1 MSVFLA
7 VDQSTSA
14 TKALL
19 FNAQGELLD
28 SFTLPHPQ
36 IYPQPGWVEHDPELI
51 YSNTIQSLRTLLERN
66 PQTVDEAA
74 CLSITNQRETF
85 VLFERATGAPLY
97 NAIVWQ
103 CRRGEAL
110 CASLE
115 AAGQAE
121 RVHQLTG
128 LKIDTYFPASKL
140 RWLLDERPD
149 LRQKLTDGSALFG
162 TIDTYLIYRLTGG
175 HVYVTDH
182 TNASRTLFYDIT
194 ALDWNQELIRVF
206 DITAINLAEIR
217 ESSAHFGQTDLDGA
231 LPRPIPICGVMG
243 DSQAALFA
251 QRCFLPGSAK
261 VTFGSGSSLLL
272 NLGDQKVLTGH
283 GSLTAIAWVLQGHP
297 TYALEGITN
306 FTGATIAWLRDQLEL
321 IDDPAEAEALATA
334 VADNGGVY
342 LVPAFVGLS
351 APYWRPE
358 ARAAITGLT
367 PASNRKHVVRAA
379 LESIAYIVNDA
390 LKQMEEDAGLK
401 LQAIHAD
408 GGPTRNQFLMQ
419 FVADITGHTVRAS
432 RLAELSGLGAAMMG
446 MLGVGAANGLDD
458 LQLLPMSISAY
469 SPQRQAEEVAGLLS
483 GWEKAVGQ
491 VLSTQESTP
500 KGQLIEE
507 GIGT

>member
-19 FNAQGELLD
+19 FSAQGELLD
-28 SFTLPHPQ
+28 TCSRIHEQ
-36 IYPQPGWVEHDPELI
+36 IYPRPGWVEHNPEQI
-51 YSNTIQSLRTLLERN
+51 YANTIQSLQTLLGKHPE
-66 PQTVDEAA
+66 TISELA

-85 VLFERATGAPLY
+85 VLFDRQTGAALY

-110 CASLE
+110 CAALE
-115 AAGQAE
+115 HAGYGGQ
-121 RVHQLTG
+121 VSQLTG

-149 LRQKLTDGSALFG
+149 LRRRMADGSALFG
-162 TIDTYLIYRLTGG
+162 TMDAYLVYRLTGNQ
-175 HVYVTDH
+175 VYATDH

-194 ALDWNQELIRVF
+194 SLDWNPDLLAIF
-206 DITAINLAEIR
+206 DIPAGQLPEIR
-217 ESSAHFGQTDLDGA
+217 ESSACFGYTDLDGF

-251 QRCFLPGSAK
+251 QRCFSPGSAK

-272 NLGDQKVLTGH
+272 NLGERKALPGQ
-283 GSLTAIAWVLQGHP
+283 GSVTAVAWVLAGQP

-306 FTGATIAWLRDQLEL
+306 FTGATIVWLRDQLEL

-334 VADNGGVY
+334 VPDNGGVY

-351 APYWRPE
+351 APYWRSDV
-358 ARAAITGLT
+358 RAAISGLT

-390 LKQMEEDAGLK
+390 LKQMEQDARLK

-408 GGPTRNQFLMQ
+408 GGASRNQFLMQ
-419 FVADITGHTVRAS
+419 FVADITGHTVLAS
-432 RLAELSGLGAAMMG
+432 RLAELSAFGAVMMG
-446 MLGVGAANGLDD
+446 MLAVQAAGGLDD
-458 LQLLPMSISAY
+458 LLLLPNTADEY
-469 SPQRQAEEVAGLLS
+469 RPQREPAEVAALLS
-483 GWEKAVGQ
+483 GWERAVQQ
-491 VLSTQESTP
+491 VLTTQE
-500 KGQLIEE
+500 
-507 GIGT
+507 